1 MNQRPKAGAEI
12 GVFGGSGFYSFLKDV
27 EEYDVTTPYG
37 RASDVIHIGDIGG
50 RRVAFL
56 PRHGAS
62 HQYPPH
68 KINFRAN
75 LDAMKQ
81 LGVTRILAPCA
92 CGSLQVDV
100 KPGEFVICDQ
110 FVDRTWGRQD
120 TFYDG
125 PITTHVS
132 SADPYCPELRG
143 IATESAKG
151 LGIPVH
157 SEGTVVVIQ
166 GPRFGTRAESKWYQ
180 SQGWEV
186 INMTQYPEAYL
197 ARELEICYAAIALIT
212 DYDVGLEGDP
222 NIKPVSAEEIVRIFN
237 ENNEKVR
244 KLLFEMIPKIPEERT
259 CVCSTALAGAK
270 LE

>member
-1 MNQRPKAGAEI
+1 MNKGVKAEAEI
-12 GVFGGSGFYSFLKDV
+12 GVFGGSGFYNFLQDV
-27 EEYDVTTPYG
+27 EKCDITTPYG
-37 RASDVIHIGDIGG
+37 RASDIIHIGEIGG

-56 PRHGAS
+56 PRHGAK

-68 KINFRAN
+68 MINFRAN
-75 LDAMKQ
+75 LDAMRQ

-92 CGSLQVDV
+92 CGSLQVTV

-125 PITTHVS
+125 PVTTHVS
-132 SADPYCPELRG
+132 SADPYCPEMRE
-143 IATESAKG
+143 IVTETARQ
-151 LGIPVH
+151 LGISVH
-157 SEGTVVVIQ
+157 PKGTVVVIQ
-166 GPRFGTRAESKWYQ
+166 GPRFSTRAESKWYQ

-186 INMTQYPEAYL
+186 INMTQYPETYL
-197 ARELEICYAAIALIT
+197 ARELEICYASIALIT

-222 NIKPVSAEEIVRIFN
+222 NIKPVSAGEIVRILN

-244 KLLFEMIPKIPEERT
+244 KLLFEMIPKIPKERS
-259 CVCSTALAGAK
+259 CVCSKALTGAK